1 MASFATSLERLYRRR
16 IALSVTL
23 GVVAGLVMF
32 AAGQQ
37 TAPMDP
43 GMGAFLHMVPLG
55 TVNKGAVIPSFDS
68 TGRRTSL
75 ITADVLRRVD
85 DERIF
90 AENLVVQMFNAD
102 PKNDVRI
109 DLKTAFYQMAG
120 EGGVLRSTERSRVTR
135 ADFQIEGDSLIF
147 DTAKNQ
153 GRMTGNIHMV
163 IFDSGTDSSE
173 VPPPADSRPSSK

>member
-1 MASFATSLERLYRRR
+1 MASFVTSLELLYHRRLAVS
-16 IALSVTL
+16 ITL
-23 GVVAGLVMF
+23 GVLAGLVMF
-32 AAGQQ
+32 A
-37 TAPMDP
+37 TAQPSDS
-43 GMGAFLHMVPLG
+43 GISALLQMVPPG
-55 TVNKGAVIPSFDS
+55 AVNKGAVIPSFDS

-75 ITADVLRRVD
+75 ITADMLRRVD
-85 DERIF
+85 DERIY

-120 EGGVLRSTERSRVTR
+120 SGGVLRSTERSHVSSPTF
-135 ADFQIEGDSLIF
+135 DLEGDSLIF

-163 IFDSGTDSSE
+163 IFDSSTLSGE
-173 VPPPADSRPSSK
+173 VTQPAESRPTK

>member
-1 MASFATSLERLYRRR
+1 MASFVTSLERLYRRR
-16 IALSVTL
+16 FAISITL
-23 GVVAGLVMF
+23 GVLAGLVMF
-32 AAGQQ
+32 ATAQQ
-37 TAPMDP
+37 PAPADS
-43 GMGAFLHMVPLG
+43 GISAFLQMVPPG
-55 TVNKGAVIPSFDS
+55 AVNKGAVIPSFDS

-75 ITADVLRRVD
+75 ITADMLRRVD
-85 DERIF
+85 DERIY

-120 EGGVLRSTERSRVTR
+120 SGGVLRSTERSHVRR
-135 ADFQIEGDSLIF
+135 ADFDIEGDSLIF

-163 IFDSGTDSSE
+163 IFDSSTLSGE
-173 VPPPADSRPSSK
+173 VTPTTESRPSK